1 MIMVVCYCY
10 LSLLTTHS
18 NFVLLRFACTVSDC
32 GVFTCMFAD
41 LMSQDLP
48 LVFRQNHITEYGRM
62 RIGLAIL
69 NGETAMLTE

>member
-1 MIMVVCYCY
+1 
-10 LSLLTTHS
+10 
-18 NFVLLRFACTVSDC
+18 
-32 GVFTCMFAD
+32 MFAD